1 MLRFVGTFPIPS
13 YMLCALVNG
22 DYSGLEPEDC
32 ELLDNWL
39 ATNFP
44 NGCSVDVK
52 EENLGNPYFTAYP
65 EVVHLAADVVDV
77 DFYEDSVESI

>member
-32 ELLDNWL
+32 EMLDSWL

-44 NGCSVDVK
+44 NGCSVEVK
-52 EENLGNPYFTAYP
+52 DENLNNPYFTRYP

-77 DFYEDSVESI
+77 DFYEDNVESI